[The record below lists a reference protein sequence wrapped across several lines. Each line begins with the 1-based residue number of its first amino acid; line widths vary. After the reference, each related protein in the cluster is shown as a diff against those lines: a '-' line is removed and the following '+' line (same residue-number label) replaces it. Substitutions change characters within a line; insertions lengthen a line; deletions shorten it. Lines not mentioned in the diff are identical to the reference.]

1 MQHSV
6 KRGAV
11 FCLDRQTIASVSH
24 SNDGILQHR
33 TMTVEENAKLF
44 IDFEAVSYV
53 FHNRLAHAGTFPYL
67 QSDATIQYVLP
78 EHVEDFTQEQLDLDN
93 PYNTYK
99 YKGLPPG
106 AICNPGYDA
115 LSAAIYPDAPANSD
129 GASVNA
135 YYFVSNKAGKTYY
148 AETRAQHDRNKLTVK
163 KDNEEYAKQNT

>member
-1 MQHSV
+1 MKLQSCPTLQYALGI
-6 KRGAV
+6 KRIVLTAE
-11 FCLDRQTIASVSH
+11 DIASDS
-24 SNDGILQHR
+24 
-33 TMTVEENAKLF
+33 
-44 IDFEAVSYV
+44 
-53 FHNRLAHAGTFPYL
+53 
-67 QSDATIQYVLP
+67 
-78 EHVEDFTQEQLDLDN
+78 

-163 KDNEEYAKQNT
+163 KDNEEYAKQTT